1 MTSCSLVIYKLLI
14 IALLARIPILVF
26 ATRILPVTRVID
38 TSEAETVKE
47 AFCVGIRA
55 LTLG

>member
-1 MTSCSLVIYKLLI
+1 MRSCSLVIYKLLI

-38 TSEAETVKE
+38 TSKAETVKK
-47 AFCVGIRA
+47 AFCMGIRA

>member
-1 MTSCSLVIYKLLI
+1 MRSCSLVIYKLLI

-38 TSEAETVKE
+38 TSEAEMGKE
-47 AFCVGIRA
+47 AFSTDIRA